1 MGFLIKSPR
10 GTRNILTEDSYQWE
24 FVLDLMKKQAKM
36 YGFTQVRT
44 PVFEYTEL
52 FTRTSG
58 KESDV
63 VQKEMYTFLD
73 RSGRSITLRPE
84 GTAGVAKAI
93 LEQGTL
99 VKDGVPSCL
108 FYILPCYRYE
118 KPQANRLREFT
129 QFGAEIFG
137 SSSPLA
143 DAKVIL
149 LANSI
154 FKALSLSSNVYL
166 KLNSVGCKKCRKSYI
181 KELKDYL
188 MINLPNIC
196 STCVERLKTNPMRV
210 LDCKNISCKRIAEK
224 APSTLDFACKD
235 CKEHFSSLQFYL
247 NSLGVRFSVD
257 KTIVRGLDYYTG
269 TVFEFIYKV
278 NSLEKISVC
287 GGGRYDNLVQDLGGT
302 STPALGFGIGVDRLM
317 LVLNSALKTTLP
329 KRPGPDVYIVCADNS
344 SRDLCLKMTRFLID
358 YGIFTECDIMERS
371 LSSQLRHADK
381 LNSKFSIVIG
391 RNEWE
396 SNFVFLK
403 NMMSGE
409 KTKIFMDEDFGR
421 TIFKIVKEQY

>member
-10 GTRNILTEDSYQWE
+10 GTRDIFTEDSYRWD
-24 FVLDLMKKQAKM
+24 FVLDIMKKQAKM

-58 KESDV
+58 EESDV

-73 RSGRSITLRPE
+73 RSGRSLALRPE
-84 GTAGVAKAI
+84 GTAGVARAI
-93 LEQGTL
+93 LEDGTL

-118 KPQANRLREFT
+118 RPQANRLREFT

-143 DAKVIL
+143 DSKVIL
-149 LANSI
+149 LASSI
-154 FKALSLSSNVYL
+154 FKSLNLSSNIYL
-166 KLNSVGCKKCRKSYI
+166 KLNSVGCRDCRENYI

-188 MINLPNIC
+188 MMNLPNIC
-196 STCVERLKTNPMRV
+196 SVCVERLKTNPMRV
-210 LDCKNISCKRIAEK
+210 LDCKNINCRKIAKE
-224 APSTLDFACKD
+224 APSILDFICKD

-247 NSLGVRFSVD
+247 NSLGVSFSVD

-269 TVFEFIYKV
+269 TVFEFVYKG
-278 NSLEKISVC
+278 NFLDKISIC
-287 GGGRYDNLVQDLGGT
+287 GGGRYDNLVKDLGGT
-302 STPALGFGIGVDRLM
+302 STPALGFGIGLDRLM
-317 LVLNSALKTTLP
+317 LVLNSTFETNFP
-329 KRPGPDVYIVCADNS
+329 KKPGPDIYIVCADDS
-344 SRDLCLKMTRFLID
+344 SKALCLKITRFLIE
-358 YGIFTECDIMERS
+358 YGIYTECDIMERS

-396 SNFVFLK
+396 SKVAFLK
-403 NMMSGE
+403 NMISGE
-409 KTKIFMDEDFGR
+409 ETKIFIDENFGN
-421 TIFKIVKEQY
+421 TILKIVK